1 MARERKTYSREFKLE
16 AVRLLESSDRPA
28 TQVAE
33 DLDVDAA
40 RLRGWRRDFKKEGK
54 DAFPG
59 HGNQTEVEAEL
70 KRLQKENSTLKKER
84 DFLKKA
90 ATFFAKES
98 E

>member
-1 MARERKTYSREFKLE
+1 MAKKRAHYSTEFKLE
-16 AVRLLESSDRPA
+16 AIKLVESGNLTISE
-28 TQVAE
+28 VAR
-33 DLDVDAA
+33 DLDVHHTS
-40 RLRGWRRDFKKEGK
+40 LRAWIKEYSAKGT

-59 HGNQTEVEAEL
+59 HGRQPDAEAEN
-70 KRLQKENSTLKKER
+70 KRLRKENAKLKKER

>member
-1 MARERKTYSREFKLE
+1 MTKKRAHYSTEFKLE
-16 AVRLLESSDRPA
+16 AIKLVESSNL
-28 TQVAE
+28 TISEVARVLN
-33 DLDVDAA
+33 DHHTS
-40 RLRGWRRDFKKEGK
+40 LRAWIKEYSTGGS

-59 HGNQTEVEAEL
+59 HGRQSDAEAENNSL
-70 KRLQKENSTLKKER
+70 RMENAKLKKER